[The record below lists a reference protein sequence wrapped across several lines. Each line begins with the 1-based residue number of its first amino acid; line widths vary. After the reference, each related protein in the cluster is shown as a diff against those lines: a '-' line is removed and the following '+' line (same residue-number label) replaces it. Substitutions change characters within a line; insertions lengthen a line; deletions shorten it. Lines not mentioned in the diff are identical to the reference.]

1 MPQKFVRMISLLLV
15 FLLFQSLLLGCQYT
29 SPEDNSTLTTESA
42 VATSDS
48 TNGTIVL
55 RIVTEKTE
63 DLLTNRL
70 TQELIEEYQETHEN
84 VKFELEILPTDETER
99 EFRLKTL
106 RTEMMSGKGP
116 DIFLMPTN
124 TQYIRQELL
133 VKDVAQSMRSGIFAD
148 ISQFYDADTELR
160 TGELQPAVM
169 ASGTVG
175 DARYVLPLYYN
186 IDTILIDKGVFA
198 QYGIP
203 EEEITGSFDDLY
215 KTILEKNDPTLARS
229 ANMYLSWGTRP
240 FSQLVDYESGE
251 VIITPEEIADH
262 FRLFQQWAKLQSTAE
277 RPLEGPF
284 ESPVYTT
291 RFALDGNF
299 WQIEGDSMEISPLIN
314 AIQSFVITEGNN
326 LGEVVAYPLRSS
338 DGSLSA
344 EVTYWGAIGAGCE
357 YVDIAYDFLRQF
369 LSEEVQWEM
378 RWGRNWFNLV
388 SPRFINGYP
397 VRITGSVGPM
407 TTYVTNLAY
416 RLVVDTPEYQERWE
430 ILEPVA
436 LTDSDFPIL
445 DAEIDYVRF
454 PLSWEVDFWFARKDL
469 VDFFNGCQ
477 PADVDV
483 DEVAR
488 ELHQQLVYHVAEG

>member
-42 VATSDS
+42 VATADS

-416 RLVVDTPEYQERWE
+416 RNAWSLR
-430 ILEPVA
+430 
-436 LTDSDFPIL
+436 
-445 DAEIDYVRF
+445 
-454 PLSWEVDFWFARKDL
+454 
-469 VDFFNGCQ
+469 
-477 PADVDV
+477 
-483 DEVAR
+483 
-488 ELHQQLVYHVAEG
+488 